1 MCVLISNYC
10 KFKVKL
16 LLNAKGLTK
25 MNEVIPRIYGTHWS
39 SEYTQ
44 EQDNASSPDGWQRK
58 GPEVLRELRA
68 GTHRHGVMETSEGRR
83 LASPEDSRRKA
94 VRRGGVLA
102 RGP

>member
-1 MCVLISNYC
+1 MFFNPGKKTVSHLIRICARGMCVLVSNYC

-44 EQDNASSPDGWQRK
+44 EQDNSIQP
-58 GPEVLRELRA
+58 
-68 GTHRHGVMETSEGRR
+68 
-83 LASPEDSRRKA
+83 
-94 VRRGGVLA
+94 
-102 RGP
+102 